1 MHTGQ
6 DTRSGMTLSASW
18 RATLAASAVHLVMGA
33 NLPYLPVWME
43 KAAGMSGAEIA
54 GAATIAMAIRIV
66 AGPLTAGI
74 AQDRGLRATLAS
86 AMAVACAGYALLVP
100 DSPHAVAFLICVLVY
115 SALNVAG
122 PLFEAI
128 LVYGTRDGRPDYG
141 QGRAIVSLA
150 FVIANLGGGAIL
162 GAFGPDWILAYLVI
176 TAALATIAPLF
187 TKQGARQAMPA
198 RSLAST
204 FREGFA
210 LYRIEGVMIFI
221 LAAALIQATHGA
233 YYAFASNI
241 WIAQGIAGGHIGALW
256 ATGVAAEILLLL
268 FSARLL
274 GGMTPQTLLWIGGIG
289 ALLRWSTAGFVLP
302 VEAVY
307 MQQLLHAAT
316 FAVTHIATMR
326 FLQDTL
332 PNDKLPLSYAVNGA
346 LVFGPLMAVTSIIA
360 GFAYDAFA
368 PGGIEAQSRLYW
380 IMLPVGV
387 AGLYLVH
394 RARPSPA
401 LSQSV
406 STTP

>member
-1 MHTGQ
+1 MQTGP
-6 DTRSGMTLSASW
+6 DTRSRIALSASW

-43 KAAGMSGAEIA
+43 KVALMSGAEIA
-54 GAATIAMAIRIV
+54 GAATIAMAIRII
-66 AGPLTAGI
+66 AGPLAAGI
-74 AQDRGLRATLAS
+74 AQDRGLRATLAA
-86 AMAVACAGYALLVP
+86 AMAVSCAGYALLVP
-100 DSPHAVAFLICVLVY
+100 DSPRIADFLLCILIY

-150 FVIANLGGGAIL
+150 FVFANLAGGAIL
-162 GAFGPDWILAYLVI
+162 GAFGPDWILAYLVG
-176 TAALATIAPLF
+176 TALLATIAPLF
-187 TKQGARQAMPA
+187 TQQGAREAIPKRTA
-198 RSLAST
+198 IST

-210 LYRIEGVMIFI
+210 LYRIDGVMIFI

-241 WIAQGIAGGHIGALW
+241 WIAQGIGGGHIGALW
-256 ATGVAAEILLLL
+256 ATGVGAEILLLL

-289 ALLRWSTAGFVLP
+289 SLLRWTLAGFVLP
-302 VEAVY
+302 VETVY
-307 MQQLLHAAT
+307 LQQTLHAAT
-316 FAVTHIATMR
+316 FAITHIATMR
-326 FLQDTL
+326 FLQDSL

-346 LVFGPLMAVTSIIA
+346 LVFGPIMAVTSIIA

-368 PGGIEAQSRLYW
+368 PGGIEAQSRIYW
-380 IMLPVGV
+380 IMLPVAF

-394 RARPSPA
+394 RARPAGAARPSSA
-401 LSQSV
+401 
-406 STTP
+406 